1 MLKGLGRYI
10 GSLLS
15 LIQLLLSGGEADLAC
30 HYTRKSASFWSR
42 GGVSARL
49 VIDSELNKPPE
60 DLPSRWRRAAE
71 SSTFPPALL
80 DLRRYWSSQVPAR
93 SAENIQNVTVALF
106 ATSRYVRLFWRLH
119 TSEFIGGRN
128 SSFFFTF
135 TGATHFLFSEIVT
148 ATDRRNVSRRPDDSA
163 ACHSIKLLWW
173 QALKRLILTCLAV
186 FHYFMCLS
194 AKHWITGTWSKH
206 ILLFSFS

>member
-80 DLRRYWSSQVPAR
+80 DLRRYWSSQVSAR

-128 SSFFFTF
+128 SSFFLLLRVTLIFY
-135 TGATHFLFSEIVT
+135 FLKLSLQPIAEMYPGGRTIAQPVT
-148 ATDRRNVSRRPDDSA
+148 ASSCCDGKLWNV
-163 ACHSIKLLWW
+163 
-173 QALKRLILTCLAV
+173 
-186 FHYFMCLS
+186 
-194 AKHWITGTWSKH
+194 
-206 ILLFSFS
+206 LF